1 MPDLLPDRHILR
13 SFLQEI
19 RDELRL
25 LNQKMEKK
33 WALPLL
39 SNSFSLILSR
49 IEPKKKEPFGG
60 CLVPGGWDCDF
71 SLIIIIEKN
80 NRDDMNEMKSDSW
93 KPSTALFMWFH
104 RIFQWVCLPIK
115 KWIRSSIDKV
125 IYHKV
130 RGIATGYW
138 STRKWL
144 SNDKTGI

>member
-39 SNSFSLILSR
+39 SNSF
-49 IEPKKKEPFGG
+49 P
-60 CLVPGGWDCDF
+60 
-71 SLIIIIEKN
+71 LIILPVLGTIWGMFSIRGMGLWFKFDYHHWKN
-80 NRDDMNEMKSDSW
+80 NREDNEMKSDSW

-104 RIFQWVCLPIK
+104 RIFQWVCAHSICTNK
-115 KWIRSSIDKV
+115 TWIRSSIDKV
-125 IYHKV
+125 IYHKG

-144 SNDKTGI
+144 SSDKTGI